1 MTQVRRHY
9 FSRRHPQVERDGFTL
24 IELLVVVALIGVFV
38 TISLPPM
45 FYALKKSP
53 IRQASSDLAEACQ
66 RARMLAIVKGRT
78 AELVINAQDGS
89 LATQLSSE
97 TPALLGSVAT
107 DPFGEPESLP
117 TSAPAAAST
126 SLETR
131 PFTARL
137 PESIAFKELLINR
150 RDVMEYAEARV
161 RFHPNGT
168 CDELY
173 AVLLSE
179 SNEER
184 VVRLELST
192 GRETVD
198 VIR

>member
-1 MTQVRRHY
+1 MIR
-9 FSRRHPQVERDGFTL
+9 PKGFTL
-24 IELLVVVALIGVFV
+24 IELLVVVALIGVFATV
-38 TISLPPM
+38 SLPPM

-66 RARMLAIVKGRT
+66 RARMLAIMKGRT
-78 AELVINAQDGS
+78 AELVISAEDGL
-89 LATQLSSE
+89 LATQLANE
-97 TPALLGSVAT
+97 AALLDAAPESGEADAVLLPT
-107 DPFGEPESLP
+107 GEPV
-117 TSAPAAAST
+117 PAT
-126 SLETR
+126 TPLETR

-137 PESIAFKELLINR
+137 PESVAFKELLINR
-150 RDVMEYAEARV
+150 RDMMEYAQARV

-168 CDELY
+168 CDELF

-184 VVRLELST
+184 VVRLEIST
-192 GRETVD
+192 GRETVE

>member
-1 MTQVRRHY
+1 MTPAPGQPVRRP
-9 FSRRHPQVERDGFTL
+9 RRLGAPRRGFTL
-24 IELLVVVALIGVFV
+24 IELLVVVALIGVFATV
-38 TISLPPM
+38 SLPPM

-66 RARMLAIVKGRT
+66 RARMLAIMKGRM
-78 AELVINAQDGS
+78 AELVINADDG
-89 LATQLSSE
+89 AVTAQLSSE
-97 TPALLGSVAT
+97 TAANPA
-107 DPFGEPESLP
+107 PESSEAESATADP
-117 TSAPAAAST
+117 TPTAPAAST
-126 SLETR
+126 DVR
-131 PFTARL
+131 PFTAKL
-137 PESIAFKELLINR
+137 PESVAFKQLLINR
-150 RDVMEYAEARV
+150 RDVMEYAQARV

-179 SNEER
+179 ANEER
-184 VVRLELST
+184 VLQLEMST